1 MTGGNVPEPRSAS
14 NLWRWS
20 RRLLRTLGV
29 RSGLMRY
36 DGDLMSSA
44 TELLSIFGAEQ
55 GQLKRMVRR
64 ITGNAHTAE
73 DVVHET
79 FIKLMNRKVT
89 ERDVGLVVT
98 TARNLAC
105 DTIRA
110 ERVRASYASNVSS
123 EQLQTGVVDPEDAVA
138 SRLDLDA
145 LLRALQTLP
154 VRTQR
159 IFLLS
164 KVDGMTYPQIA
175 RSLNISVSTVEKEMI
190 SALEFCR
197 TWRQRRETV

>member
-1 MTGGNVPEPRSAS
+1 
-14 NLWRWS
+14 
-20 RRLLRTLGV
+20 
-29 RSGLMRY
+29 MRY

-89 ERDVGLVVT
+89 ERDIGLVVT

-105 DTIRA
+105 DTI
-110 ERVRASYASNVSS
+110 
-123 EQLQTGVVDPEDAVA
+123 
-138 SRLDLDA
+138 
-145 LLRALQTLP
+145 
-154 VRTQR
+154 
-159 IFLLS
+159 
-164 KVDGMTYPQIA
+164 
-175 RSLNISVSTVEKEMI
+175 
-190 SALEFCR
+190 
-197 TWRQRRETV
+197 

>member
-1 MTGGNVPEPRSAS
+1 
-14 NLWRWS
+14 
-20 RRLLRTLGV
+20 
-29 RSGLMRY
+29 MRY
-36 DGDLMSSA
+36 DGDVMSSA
-44 TELLSIFGAEQ
+44 TDLLNIYGSEQ

-79 FIKLMNRKVT
+79 FIKLMNRKVG

-105 DTIRA
+105 DVLRA
-110 ERVRASYASNVSS
+110 ERVRASYANNVSS

-138 SRLDLDA
+138 SRMDLDA
-145 LLRALQTLP
+145 LFRALETLP
-154 VRTQR
+154 RRTQR

-175 RSLNISVSTVEKEMI
+175 RSLKISVSTVEKEMI

-197 TWRQRRETV
+197 TWRQRRERN

>member
-1 MTGGNVPEPRSAS
+1 
-14 NLWRWS
+14 
-20 RRLLRTLGV
+20 
-29 RSGLMRY
+29 MRY

-197 TWRQRRETV
+197 TWRQRRETI